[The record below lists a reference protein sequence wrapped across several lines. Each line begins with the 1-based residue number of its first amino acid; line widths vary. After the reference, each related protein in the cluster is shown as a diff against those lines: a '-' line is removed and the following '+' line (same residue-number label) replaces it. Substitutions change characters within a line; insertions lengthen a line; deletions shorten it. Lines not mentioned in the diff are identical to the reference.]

1 MKLYPAS
8 EGQGD
13 AASLPVVND
22 TSKTD
27 IKDSALTAPKVDMAT
42 QQSALLGPQR
52 PRPTKLWTKR
62 YVKILVV
69 GDSGL
74 GKTTLIRTLL
84 SGPGEKLQL
93 HDGSETSVDDFVKN
107 PESLCSTLIWE
118 DEADRV
124 TWVYRVQ
131 DTPGYGDDLNI
142 MNNITKMTNF
152 VEKCNM
158 KWLNIEQDRKRG
170 VDMSAVE
177 DPRVDL
183 CIFCLPPHRLRNVDV
198 RYMHELGKVVPIVP
212 VITKADTMTIREAAV
227 HRHNVFNRLM
237 NPTLVGLKGPVN
249 VFTFEDETLQR
260 AGVQMNNGMYMMPP
274 FLVVASNDVNME
286 KAKQDPPLYWPERQ
300 YKWGM
305 SEAFNPDH
313 SDLLNLRSLLFQE
326 ASEEIAATKRARFE
340 KWRVEMLNKRRP
352 MRFVRKVVAKVLVVG
367 IVGVAGVVAYRSEY
381 GEQVRGAIGDG
392 YNVVR
397 DQVGKVKKHL
407 PGKKEESEP
416 KPGKKGWF

>member
-124 TWVYRVQ
+124 TWVYR
-131 DTPGYGDDLNI
+131 Y
-142 MNNITKMTNF
+142 
-152 VEKCNM
+152 
-158 KWLNIEQDRKRG
+158 
-170 VDMSAVE
+170 
-177 DPRVDL
+177 L
-183 CIFCLPPHRLRNVDV
+183 C
-198 RYMHELGKVVPIVP
+198 
-212 VITKADTMTIREAAV
+212 A
-227 HRHNVFNRLM
+227 
-237 NPTLVGLKGPVN
+237 
-249 VFTFEDETLQR
+249 
-260 AGVQMNNGMYMMPP
+260 
-274 FLVVASNDVNME
+274 
-286 KAKQDPPLYWPERQ
+286 
-300 YKWGM
+300 
-305 SEAFNPDH
+305 
-313 SDLLNLRSLLFQE
+313 
-326 ASEEIAATKRARFE
+326 
-340 KWRVEMLNKRRP
+340 
-352 MRFVRKVVAKVLVVG
+352 
-367 IVGVAGVVAYRSEY
+367 
-381 GEQVRGAIGDG
+381 
-392 YNVVR
+392 
-397 DQVGKVKKHL
+397 
-407 PGKKEESEP
+407 
-416 KPGKKGWF
+416 